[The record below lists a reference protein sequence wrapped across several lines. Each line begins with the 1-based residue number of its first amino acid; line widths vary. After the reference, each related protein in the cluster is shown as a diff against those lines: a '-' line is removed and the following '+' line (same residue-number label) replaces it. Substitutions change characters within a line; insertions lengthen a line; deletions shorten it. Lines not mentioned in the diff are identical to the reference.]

1 MMTDSTI
8 VKVNEYEVHSWYE
21 GITAYHIVKD
31 GKQVYHG
38 WEIADVV
45 RIVGCNPFEK

>member
-8 VKVNEYEVHSWYE
+8 VKVNGYEVHSWYE

-38 WEIADVV
+38 CEIADVI